1 MNSNEEVVK
10 TIDFRNGLNY
20 VLVGSD
26 FKDSRDVFDVFVNKL
41 GTINFMAN
49 GKPYYNKGLNR
60 ITKYIDGFVFEP
72 IKDLAI
78 PCSTF
83 KNIARY
89 VYELNEKLKEL
100 QIQQLREKEGRT

>member
-41 GTINFMAN
+41 GTINFMVK
-49 GKPYYNKGLNR
+49 GKPQYNKDLKR
-60 ITKYIDGFVFEP
+60 ITKYVDGFVFEP

-78 PCSTF
+78 PCLTF
-83 KNIARY
+83 KHIARY
-89 VYELNEKLKEL
+89 VYELNTQLKE
-100 QIQQLREKEGRT
+100 LREKEGRT